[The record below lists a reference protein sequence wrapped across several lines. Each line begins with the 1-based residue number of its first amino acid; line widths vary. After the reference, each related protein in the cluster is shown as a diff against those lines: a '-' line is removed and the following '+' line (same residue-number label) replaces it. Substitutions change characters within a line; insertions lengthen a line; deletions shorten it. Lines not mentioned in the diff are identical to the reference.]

1 MHTTHTIE
9 NLRAALRKFDMKIT
23 GGCLCGCITFEI
35 NSPFLAFTHCYC
47 KRCRKASGSGRASVL
62 ISLAHQ
68 LNWLDGAEY
77 IKRWDLPTAAS
88 FATSFC
94 TNCGCPL
101 PRFTR
106 DKKYAVI
113 PAGSLNGDPLVVP
126 ECHEHWASRAD
137 WISLEELCLPV
148 FDQHAP

>member
-1 MHTTHTIE
+1 
-9 NLRAALRKFDMKIT
+9 MKIK
-23 GGCLCGCITFEI
+23 GGCLCGTITFEI
-35 NSPFLAFTHCYC
+35 NPTFLTYTHCNC

-62 ISLAHQ
+62 ISFAHQ
-68 LNWLDGAEY
+68 LNWLDGADY

-94 TNCGCPL
+94 SNCGSHL
-101 PRFTR
+101 PRLTR

-113 PAGSLNGDPLVVP
+113 PAGALDSDPLVLP

-137 WISLEELCLPV
+137 WIRLDELCLPV
-148 FDQHAP
+148 YDQHAP